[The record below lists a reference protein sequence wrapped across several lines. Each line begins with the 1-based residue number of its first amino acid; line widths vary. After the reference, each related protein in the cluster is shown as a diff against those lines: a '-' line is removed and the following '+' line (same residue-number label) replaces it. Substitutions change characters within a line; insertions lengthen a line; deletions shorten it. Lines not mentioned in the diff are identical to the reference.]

1 MKDTLEQ
8 LAAEV
13 TAANDDLNLGNHADD
28 LQRLRELE
36 SDREDLIE
44 RINAREYRLQVARD
58 ALLAFMS
65 PEARPEQSAPVA
77 APESAGGV
85 FNTAFYHTAAPDAWT
100 PEPRD
105 TSWPVPEDDCVEDGQ
120 ETAGD
125 DVPYPDPMRFAT
137 HSTTIT
143 QTHPGDTWAS
153 GENWAVKPEPDEQ
166 PDTEPD
172 HIHRNG
178 AAE

>member
-13 TAANDDLNLGNHADD
+13 TAANDDLNLGNHDND

-58 ALLAFMS
+58 ALLAFLA
-65 PEARPEQSAPVA
+65 PETQPEQSAPVA
-77 APESAGGV
+77 TPESAGEA
-85 FNTAFYHTAAPDAWT
+85 FNAAFQQTEAADAWT

-105 TSWPVPEDDCVEDGQ
+105 TSWPVPPLNAGKGSALHDVSEAILNDD
-120 ETAGD
+120 T
-125 DVPYPDPMRFAT
+125 PF
-137 HSTTIT
+137 
-143 QTHPGDTWAS
+143 PGC
-153 GENWAVKPEPDEQ
+153 EPDENTQ
-166 PDTEPD
+166 L
-172 HIHRNG
+172 HRTDAG
-178 AAE
+178 ETPGF